1 MQEEKMRLGQS
12 GRKRGDFDMETQ
24 NMVLNTK
31 KLLGQETDSR
41 SQSIRPIYFFN
52 QLLFCLLLKR
62 DLGKPC
68 ARGVVGNLHKRKV
81 RTQGYVNP
89 WEV

>member
-41 SQSIRPIYFFN
+41 SQNIRPIYFFN
-52 QLLFCLLLKR
+52 
-62 DLGKPC
+62 
-68 ARGVVGNLHKRKV
+68 
-81 RTQGYVNP
+81 
-89 WEV
+89 